1 MSLKGEY
8 LGMAVS
14 IGEADRENYAFLSY
28 CGKHELRAQQCASC
42 GLKRLPPT
50 TACPFCASPDATWE
64 QLSGRGTVYSYGE
77 VHQAIIPAFK
87 PYTPYMLLL
96 VELDEQRG
104 DPGEFDGLRIEGNLA
119 TSEGALAGPEL
130 ISQVGIGTRVR
141 VVFKDIGEGLAMP
154 LWRVDEQ
161 TPQPDSVWRYPVE

>member
-1 MSLKGEY
+1 MSLEGEY

-14 IGEADRENYAFLSY
+14 ISETDQENYAFLSY
-28 CGKHELRAQQCASC
+28 CGKHELRAQRCTSC

-50 TACPFCASPDATWE
+50 TACPFCASPGATWE

-77 VHQAIIPAFK
+77 VHQSIIPAFR

-104 DPGEFDGLRIEGNLA
+104 EPGELDGLRIEGNLA

-130 ISQVGIGTRVR
+130 IARVGIGTRVR
-141 VVFKDIGEGLAMP
+141 VVFKDIGESLAMP
-154 LWRVDEQ
+154 LWQVDEEA
-161 TPQPDSVWRYPVE
+161 PQPDSVWRYPEN